1 MKLTIKITK
10 EVLKRSMYCG
20 TSTLWTCKRSIHTV
34 AENCAIAVAIRDI
47 FPKAEVRNRH
57 IEISSV
63 DEDDIALP
71 LEATR
76 FIEHFD
82 HLNHCP
88 EDRLKLPEF
97 EFTVE
102 VPDSIIDSIGI
113 KEIHEIIERSETLEL
128 VEV

>member
-20 TSTLWTCKRSIHTV
+20 TEACKGKIS
-34 AENCAIAVAIRDI
+34 ENCAIAVAVRDI
-47 FPKAEVRNRH
+47 FPTCA
-57 IEISSV
+57 
-63 DEDDIALP
+63 IAHPGIYLDQMSP
-71 LEATR
+71 FPSIR
-76 FIEHFD
+76 FIPEVGEFIYRFD
-82 HLNHCP
+82 RLRHCP